1 MLFSGRFAGGGA
13 RICGLVTRGVAST
26 APEGSALR
34 NPAPRPEADAGYYSL
49 TAFPHLLYIGM
60 IIAVAESQLDLV
72 NFKSVSQLDLD
83 SSKSCSFCIF

>member
-1 MLFSGRFAGGGA
+1 
-13 RICGLVTRGVAST
+13 
-26 APEGSALR
+26 
-34 NPAPRPEADAGYYSL
+34 
-49 TAFPHLLYIGM
+49 M